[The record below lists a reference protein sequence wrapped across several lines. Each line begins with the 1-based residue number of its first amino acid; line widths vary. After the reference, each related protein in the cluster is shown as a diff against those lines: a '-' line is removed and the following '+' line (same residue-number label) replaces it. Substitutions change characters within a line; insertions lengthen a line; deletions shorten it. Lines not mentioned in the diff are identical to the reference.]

1 MSTANKLLG
10 ERYQFIEVLGSSQM
24 GQTLLVAD
32 VHYPGHPKC
41 VLRQIRLPTRNP
53 MTLKFLLRLLE
64 KKVEVLHNIGQ
75 HKQIPSTFSSFQ
87 ANRSF
92 YLAQEFVP
100 GRSLKEELLPGQP
113 MAEPIVLAF
122 LQEALTVLAYAQEH
136 GVIHGSLKPSKLI
149 RHETDD
155 YLVILD
161 FGRIRDLSQDM
172 ASRETTAG
180 YPQSG
185 AATRVYIAMEQRTG
199 RPRFCTDHYALG
211 MIAIQALTGLP
222 VEELPEAS
230 HPNTQKAIVSL
241 LQNIPGLGL
250 NTASLLARMVHT
262 NPDRRYQKA
271 VEILA
276 DLERLQQDPQ
286 ASIAGKPITGIAS
299 FSGGAL
305 SGAPIA
311 GTPIAGTPVN
321 NNHSISGT
329 PISAIPTG
337 GSGQQPTVIETD
349 EPDTRLPTI
358 QQPNQKRSWAFLGAA
373 GIAVCLALAG
383 VFAWKLPQRF
393 LATQR
398 IRNAEAAEAT
408 QDFDTALSH
417 YTRSLE
423 LYPDNPQALA
433 HRSQLAFEQG
443 DTEMALADITR
454 AIELAPENQTF
465 SYERGNIRFAV
476 GDTQGAIA
484 DYTSAIQQDETFV
497 KAYVNRGSARAA
509 WGDDEGAVE
518 DYTEALQLD
527 PPVDVEAAAYL
538 NRCLSH
544 SNLGEQV
551 LALEDCSE
559 AIDLRPSHA
568 LAYQNRG
575 LVRRRLGD
583 SQGALQDYNIAI
595 QIEPDSPD
603 PYYNR
608 GLTRQLMNDLPGAM
622 QDFTQ
627 ALTIAPD
634 YVFALYDRGLLNVE
648 LGNRADA
655 IADFRSASQV
665 CLELGR
671 TGCYEDALY
680 QISLL
685 EDESSQP
692 SDVPE
697 SEVFS
702 PP

>member
-100 GRSLKEELLPGQP
+100 GRSFKEELLPGQP
-113 MAEPIVLAF
+113 MAEQAVLAF
-122 LQEALTVLAYAQEH
+122 LQESLTVLAYAQEH

-149 RHETDD
+149 RHETDNH
-155 YLVILD
+155 LVILD

-180 YPQSG
+180 YPQAG

-230 HPNTQKAIVSL
+230 HPNTQRAIVSL
-241 LQNIPGLGL
+241 LQNLPGLGL

-286 ASIAGKPITGIAS
+286 ASIAGKPVTGIAS
-299 FSGGAL
+299 FSGAAL
-305 SGAPIA
+305 SGTPLS
-311 GTPIAGTPVN
+311 GTPATNSSV
-321 NNHSISGT
+321 SGT
-329 PISAIPTG
+329 PISALPTG
-337 GSGQQPTVIETD
+337 GAGQQPTIIETD
-349 EPDTRLPTI
+349 GPSLRLPE
-358 QQPNQKRSWAFLGAA
+358 NQRADKKRSWALIGAA
-373 GIAVCLALAG
+373 GVTVCLALAG

-398 IRNAEAAEAT
+398 IRNAEAAADT
-408 QDFDTALSH
+408 QDFDSALSH

-423 LYPDNPQALA
+423 LHPDNPEALA
-433 HRSQLAFEQG
+433 NRSQLAFEQG

-454 AIELAPENQTF
+454 AIELAPANQTF

-484 DYTSAIQQDETFV
+484 DYTAAIQQDETFV

-518 DYTEALQLD
+518 DYTEALKLE
-527 PPVDVEAAAYL
+527 PPVEVEAAAYL
-538 NRCLSH
+538 NRCLSY
-544 SNLGEQV
+544 SNIGEQV

-559 AIDLRPSHA
+559 AIDLRPSHS

-608 GLTRQLMNDLPGAM
+608 GLTRQLINDLPGAM

-634 YVFALYDRGLLNVE
+634 YVFALYDRGLLHVE
-648 LGNRADA
+648 LGNPANA
-655 IADFRSASQV
+655 IADFRAASQI

-685 EDESSQP
+685 EGESS
-692 SDVPE
+692 SESSNVPD
-697 SEVFS
+697 SEAFS

>member
-10 ERYQFIEVLGSSQM
+10 ERYQLIQVLGSSQM

-75 HKQIPSTFSSFQ
+75 HKQIPSTFSSFE

-92 YLAQEFVP
+92 YLAQEFIP
-100 GRSLKEELLPGQP
+100 GQPLKEELLPGQP
-113 MAEPIVLAF
+113 LPEARVLDF
-122 LQEALTVLAYAQEH
+122 LREALTVLAYAQEH
-136 GVIHGSLKPSKLI
+136 GVIHGSLKPSKMI
-149 RHETDD
+149 RHETDNR
-155 YLVILD
+155 LVILD

-185 AATRVYIAMEQRTG
+185 DPTRVYIAMEQRTG
-199 RPRFCTDHYALG
+199 RPRFCSDHYALG

-222 VEELPEAS
+222 VEELPDAS
-230 HPNTQKAIVSL
+230 HPNTQKTVVTL

-250 NTASLLARMVHT
+250 NTASLLARMVHV

-276 DLERLQQDPQ
+276 DLERLQQNPK
-286 ASIAGKPITGIAS
+286 ASIAGKPIAGITSFAS
-299 FSGGAL
+299 L
-305 SGAPIA
+305 SSAPA
-311 GTPIAGTPVN
+311 SGTPVT
-321 NNHSISGT
+321 HTTPSGT
-329 PISAIPTG
+329 PISATPTG
-337 GSGQQPTVIETD
+337 QPGQQTTVIQTD
-349 EPDTRLPTI
+349 ESDTTASSVT
-358 QQPNQKRSWAFLGAA
+358 QKPKRQRSWKVLGALGAA
-373 GIAVCLALAG
+373 LGLALIG
-383 VFAWKLPQRF
+383 VIVLKLPQRF
-393 LATQR
+393 LASQR
-398 IRNAEAAEAT
+398 LRNAEAAEAT
-408 QDFDTALSH
+408 QDFDAAFSH

-423 LYPDNPQALA
+423 LHPDNPEALA
-433 HRSQLAFEQG
+433 NRSQLAFEQG

-454 AIELAPENQTF
+454 AIELAPDNQTF
-465 SYERGNIRFAV
+465 SYERGNFRFAV
-476 GDTQGAIA
+476 GDTQGAID
-484 DYTSAIQQDETFV
+484 DYTTAIRQDATFV

-518 DYTEALQLD
+518 DYTEALKLEA
-527 PPVDVEAAAYL
+527 PAEVKAAAYL
-538 NRCLSH
+538 NRCLSY
-544 SNLGEQV
+544 SNLDEQV

-583 SQGALQDYNIAI
+583 AQGALQDYNIAI

-608 GLTRQLMNDLPGAM
+608 GLTRQLINDLPGAM
-622 QDFTQ
+622 EDFTT

-648 LGNRADA
+648 LGNPANA
-655 IADFRSASQV
+655 LEDFRQASQI

-685 EDESSQP
+685 ESGATDESSET
-692 SDVPE
+692 PE
-697 SEVFS
+697 SDTL
-702 PP
+702 